1 MRLPVHKRMTF
12 PIGATALL
20 MVDIQE
26 EQRSD
31 PNYYA
36 HGFDQILSNT
46 SRLLNAARLNG
57 FQIAHAQYIRDFS
70 MLPPRPFEASLPD
83 GSPTFSDSQAG
94 QIAICAEVAPTA
106 DEVVFT
112 KNDASAFL
120 GTGLNQWLTDYN
132 TKWLVICGVWT
143 EACIAATVRDAI
155 ARGYRALLVK
165 DACGSGSKAMHETAV
180 LNLANRLYGG
190 GICDTDR
197 AVSMLNGRKAEI
209 WQVSDPVPIRFT
221 NDTITNLYDQL

>member
-70 MLPPRPFEASLPD
+70 VLPPRPFEASLPD
-83 GSPTFSDSQAG
+83 GSQILKQAKSQY
-94 QIAICAEVAPTA
+94 APR
-106 DEVVFT
+106 
-112 KNDASAFL
+112 
-120 GTGLNQWLTDYN
+120 WL
-132 TKWLVICGVWT
+132 
-143 EACIAATVRDAI
+143 
-155 ARGYRALLVK
+155 LLLMK
-165 DACGSGSKAMHETAV
+165 LSLPKT
-180 LNLANRLYGG
+180 
-190 GICDTDR
+190 
-197 AVSMLNGRKAEI
+197 MLRH
-209 WQVSDPVPIRFT
+209 F
-221 NDTITNLYDQL
+221 

>member
-1 MRLPVHKRMTF
+1 M
-12 PIGATALL
+12 
-20 MVDIQE
+20 
-26 EQRSD
+26 
-31 PNYYA
+31 
-36 HGFDQILSNT
+36 
-46 SRLLNAARLNG
+46 
-57 FQIAHAQYIRDFS
+57 
-70 MLPPRPFEASLPD
+70 
-83 GSPTFSDSQAG
+83 
-94 QIAICAEVAPTA
+94 APTA

-197 AVSMLNGRKAEI
+197 AVSMLNGRKAEV